1 RGSAPVVG
9 HVHEIKAL
17 RDPEHLAQK
26 MRWRSQSRRR
36 EAILASIGPGKIDEL
51 FYAGCRQGRVDEEG
65 GREFDCQ
72 CNRLKIVVGIIS
84 HSFIKHWIDDMAV
97 DGDQDGITI
106 GSGLGSLPGTDVA
119 AGAGDVLDIEL
130 SAEIF

>member
-1 RGSAPVVG
+1 M
-9 HVHEIKAL
+9 

-36 EAILASIGPGKIDEL
+36 EAILASIGPGKTDEL

-65 GREFDCQ
+65 GREFDRECD
-72 CNRLKIVVGIIS
+72 RLKIVVGIIS
-84 HSFIKHWIDDMAV
+84 HSFIKHRIDDIAI

-106 GSGLGSLPGTDVA
+106 GRGLGSLRGTDVA
-119 AGAGDVLDIEL
+119 AGAGDVLELKL
-130 SAEIF
+130 SAEIFG